1 MNTRTT
7 VIGVAL
13 AILFLGALWAL
24 AVYYPHPAPAGLKP
38 GDLLKAADQIQAGFI
53 GQRRL
58 GPWEL
63 SCSASETKSGGA
75 PSGTAPNGQAG
86 NEAPVPFNMG
96 SDGAIAPP
104 APTVTGQVTAG
115 AANPVTPAASPAAGT
130 GPAAKP
136 AVKPMSLGRCRVI
149 HVFRAK
155 KNPQQTVMVVSFRF
169 VGDDK
174 TLAMIVRLPP
184 LVKQGQSIVVAL
196 GNKKGFKLPVRGCTP
211 KTGCIAMGAVQNQ
224 VQAVLFA
231 AKQAEIVLPAG
242 ADGKRGAV
250 RLPLAGLS
258 AAVTAMRRAESQG

>member
-1 MNTRTT
+1 M
-7 VIGVAL
+7 

-75 PSGTAPNGQAG
+75 PAGTAPNGQAG
-86 NEAPVPFNMG
+86 AEAPVPFNMG
-96 SDGAIAPP
+96 SDGAVALP
-104 APTVTGQVTAG
+104 APTATGQVAG
-115 AANPVTPAASPAAGT
+115 GGTNPALPAASPASTSPAGPA
-130 GPAAKP
+130 PAAKP
-136 AVKPMSLGRCRVI
+136 ATKPVSLGRCRVT
-149 HVFRAK
+149 HAFRAK

-169 VGDDK
+169 VGDNK
-174 TLAMIVRLPP
+174 TLVMIVRLPP

-211 KTGCIAMGAVQNQ
+211 KSGCVAMGAVQNQ

-258 AAVTAMRRAESQG
+258 AAVTAMRRAESEG